1 MYPMYTNNNLH
12 TPLISGNHIGK
23 SITIPSGSQGAVNV
37 ALDEVL
43 HQEQVGDASAR
54 FFHGS
59 LTLSPLA
66 PSAVAKLFIRQ

>member
-1 MYPMYTNNNLH
+1 MNNPSRTEQKHTMYPMYTNNNLH
-12 TPLISGNHIGK
+12 TPLISGNRIGK

-54 FFHGS
+54 FATAH
-59 LTLSPLA
+59 
-66 PSAVAKLFIRQ
+66 